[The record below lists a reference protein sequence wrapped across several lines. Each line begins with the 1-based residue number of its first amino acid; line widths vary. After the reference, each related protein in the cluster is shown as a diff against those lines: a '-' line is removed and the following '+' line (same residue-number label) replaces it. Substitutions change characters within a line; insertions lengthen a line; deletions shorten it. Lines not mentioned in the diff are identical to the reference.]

1 MILTR
6 GNIYWVDLGYG
17 EKPFLVV
24 SNNARNRA
32 LKSAIVARIT
42 TSEKP
47 PLESIVK
54 LSSHDP
60 LVGRVLCDDLE
71 TIDEDEVLRHG
82 GALSLHT
89 MQLVDRGL
97 RTALALR

>member
-1 MILTR
+1 MTLTR

-32 LKSAIVARIT
+32 LKTAIVARIT
-42 TSEKP
+42 TSVKP

-97 RTALALR
+97 RAALALR

>member
-1 MILTR
+1 M
-6 GNIYWVDLGYG
+6 
-17 EKPFLVV
+17 
-24 SNNARNRA
+24 
-32 LKSAIVARIT
+32 
-42 TSEKP
+42 
-47 PLESIVK
+47 K
-54 LSSHDP
+54 LSSYDP

-89 MQLVDRGL
+89 MELVDRGL